1 MLRRLQGRQI
11 VGISPCSDRTTRL
24 PRAVLATTSGGNPLC
39 NSIERFYRTDTPTA
53 RDFLTS
59 QGIAVP

>member
-1 MLRRLQGRQI
+1 VFI
-11 VGISPCSDRTTRL
+11 PDDAP
-24 PRAVLATTSGGNPLC
+24 PRAVLATTSGDNPLC